1 MVSAPASWPC
11 PVSSLRSCRI
21 SSMTPALVAVG
32 EVCGAR
38 ETGSNAA
45 SPSAR
50 YRAMRRLIQPCE
62 TPYVRATSDCED
74 PARTAVM
81 TRRRFDTTDPAG
93 AGYADDLRHAIPM
106 SRDTPFRCPE
116 TRHCPGSSRTPSGA
130 RVVHAARS
138 AAYAP
143 SGDVRGVQL
152 RGEGITVQP
161 GAGRRPQPHG

>member
-62 TPYVRATSDCED
+62 TPYVRATSDCDD

-116 TRHCPGSSRTPSGA
+116 TRHCCPDRVMSQDIETSRTYA
-130 RVVHAARS
+130 R
-138 AAYAP
+138 
-143 SGDVRGVQL
+143 
-152 RGEGITVQP
+152 
-161 GAGRRPQPHG
+161 

>member
-11 PVSSLRSCRI
+11 PVSSLRNCRI
-21 SSMTPALVAVG
+21 SSMTPTLVAVG

-116 TRHCPGSSRTPSGA
+116 TRHFTCHPVPQEALTSGNAGQGLLHVRRTA
-130 RVVHAARS
+130 VALTRL
-138 AAYAP
+138 
-143 SGDVRGVQL
+143 D
-152 RGEGITVQP
+152 
-161 GAGRRPQPHG
+161 

>member
-11 PVSSLRSCRI
+11 PVSSLRNCRI
-21 SSMTPALVAVG
+21 SSMTPTLVAVG

-93 AGYADDLRHAIPM
+93 SGYADDLRHAIPM

-116 TRHCPGSSRTPSGA
+116 TRHCQPDRCDVA
-130 RVVHAARS
+130 RH
-138 AAYAP
+138 
-143 SGDVRGVQL
+143 
-152 RGEGITVQP
+152 
-161 GAGRRPQPHG
+161 RRQWPYGN